1 MKKHFS
7 ALLLVAAILT
17 ANLAT
22 GAIAS
27 GKKIDEPMQA
37 AITWLSLADAVKAQ
51 DRWNQAAGAFK
62 AGIELQDWET
72 TLPKARQPLGAVKQ
86 RKHLATEATTALPGV
101 PDGEYAI
108 MGFQTEFA
116 NKKALQ
122 KFWYF
127 KKKQMEHGALLDIL
141 FNS

>member
-37 AITWLSLADAVKAQ
+37 AMAWLSLADAVKAQ
-51 DRWNQAAGAFK
+51 DSWNQAAGAFK

-72 TLPKARQPLGAVKQ
+72 TLPTRQPLGAVKQ

-108 MGFQTEFA
+108 MRFQTEFA
-116 NKKALQ
+116 NKKSATEILVLQ
-122 KFWYF
+122 KEADGAWRTVGYF
-127 KKKQMEHGALLDIL
+127 IQ
-141 FNS
+141 